1 MTSNG
6 GFQFPSIIDQD
17 GARLGRVPKEDIDLP
32 IANWA
37 VSVVELSRLPFLR
50 LRFAAQDSPDQE
62 EKQGYTLAVEGSML
76 IVVNGTEHWIDP
88 PPGGDPAYFA
98 LALKTV
104 LSAVASQDGGL
115 VVVFTDGDRLE
126 VPRDDHYEPWQL
138 AGDDGSL
145 VVSSAGG
152 GLAVW
157 GADPR
162 KG

>member
-1 MTSNG
+1 MTNNS
-6 GFQFPSIIDQD
+6 GFIPSIIDQN
-17 GARLGRVPKEDIDLP
+17 GTRLGRVAAEDIDLP

-50 LRFAAQDSPDQE
+50 LRFYAQDSPDQE
-62 EKQGYTLAVEGSML
+62 AKQGYTLAVGGSML
-76 IVVNGTEHWIDP
+76 IVVNTTEHWIDP

-126 VPRDDHYEPWQL
+126 VPCDKHYEPWQL
-138 AGDDGSL
+138 DGDDGSL

-157 GADPR
+157 DADPR
-162 KG
+162 KS